1 MRMSKII
8 FVYFS
13 YFTDRFDISSHDVPQ
28 KGAMVLGTSL
38 VYMPHTE
45 GTNYT
50 KSIRS
55 ELSIYVCYVSGVRSR
70 GVCDISFV

>member
-38 VYMPHTE
+38 VYMPHIG
-45 GTNYT
+45 GTNYMKT
-50 KSIRS
+50 IRS
-55 ELSIYVCYVSGVRSR
+55 ELYIYICYVSGVKNIE
-70 GVCDISFV
+70 GFFDIFV